1 MALITLKIKDS
12 KLSFFRELVRNLDF
26 VQEEKAET
34 SDSSETDEE
43 YREPTKEEIKEN
55 IRQGLREV
63 KLIEEGKMKSR
74 SAKEF
79 LDDV

>member
-1 MALITLKIKDS
+1 MKIQEDKLK
-12 KLSFFRELVRNLDF
+12 FFRELIRNLDF
-26 VQEEKAET
+26 VQEEKVED
-34 SDSSETDEE
+34 SDSGDEE

-74 SAKEF
+74 PAKEF
-79 LDDV
+79 LDEL